1 MKPDANINRLWEL
14 RDYSDVD
21 YTGDNDTRKSVT
33 VYIYLIN
40 GTVIAWR
47 LRSQKKLH
55 YLLQK
60 LNIQQSQSYFAKYY
74 FSV

>member
-33 VYIYLIN
+33 GYIIIIN
-40 GTVIAWR
+40 VVVINW
-47 LRSQKKLH
+47 H
-55 YLLQK
+55 
-60 LNIQQSQSYFAKYY
+60 
-74 FSV
+74 